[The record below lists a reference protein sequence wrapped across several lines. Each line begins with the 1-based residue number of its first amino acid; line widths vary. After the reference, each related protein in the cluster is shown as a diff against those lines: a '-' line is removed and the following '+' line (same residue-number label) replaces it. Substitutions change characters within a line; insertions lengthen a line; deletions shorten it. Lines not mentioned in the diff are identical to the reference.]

1 MGLLRHWRASVNFDF
16 TSLPIPTGCF
26 SNRTF
31 TFWRFLIHIP
41 LAQHQMI
48 VRYSVNNG
56 QRLEFY
62 VPGRNQNM
70 RWAAHSVR
78 GSSAP
83 QTW

>member
-1 MGLLRHWRASVNFDF
+1 MGLLRHWRVSVKFDIASY
-16 TSLPIPTGCF
+16 SHRLP

-41 LAQHQMI
+41 LAQHEM
-48 VRYSVNNG
+48 VVHYSVNNG
-56 QRLEFY
+56 QQLEFY

-78 GSSAP
+78 GLSDHKFGN
-83 QTW
+83 